1 MRARNRTMMASLLA
15 GGVLLTGC
23 SGSGSGDRAS
33 ESSADGAGG
42 AKPPA
47 GGGQAA
53 PEKGAGEAAQQGRH
67 EAGTAESGKDSEE
80 SPARSMLSTFAL
92 DVDTAS
98 YTYAKRQLR
107 DGKMP
112 QASTVRPEE
121 FVNSFRQGYREPK
134 GNGFSVSMDGAQTA
148 EDDWT
153 LMRVGLATKS
163 ETAAERKRGPA
174 ALTFVV
180 DVSGSMGEP
189 GRLDLVQDAMRK
201 MVGQLTARDSL
212 SVVSFSN
219 EAKTELPMTSLD
231 GEEGR
236 DAALEA
242 VDDLEVRG
250 STNLG
255 DGVRRGYQEAVEG
268 KRDGANN
275 RVVLLSDALANTGS
289 TQADDILESIGKARK
304 DHGITLFG
312 VGVGSEYGDSLME
325 KLTNKGDGH
334 TVYVSDQEEA
344 TRVFVHQLP
353 RNLEVRA
360 REAKAQ
366 VAFDEKTVRNFR
378 LIGYENRRV
387 ADEDFRDDRVDGGEV
402 GPGHAVTALYA
413 VRLKEGASGN
423 VATTTVRWL
432 DPKTRKPSEHSGSV
446 SAGDLNI
453 PLWKDG
459 SPRLRTA
466 AVATYF
472 AEALRQNGQRDPSRV
487 PSSQPHQSNRPG
499 SQSNADEA
507 RPGQPAA
514 PGNQLPGDPGLGR
527 LQEEAQRAA
536 KQTEDKAVSELAEA
550 IGKARDL
557 AG

>member
-1 MRARNRTMMASLLA
+1 MRARNRTMMAALLA

-23 SGSGSGDRAS
+23 SGSSGGDSTS

-42 AKPPA
+42 AKPP
-47 GGGQAA
+47 GGGYAQ
-53 PEKGAGEAAQQGRH
+53 PDQESGEAAQQDRD
-67 EAGTAESGKDSEE
+67 EAGVAESGKDTKE
-80 SPARSMLSTFAL
+80 SPSRSMLSTFAL

-98 YTYAKRQLR
+98 YSYATRQLR

-112 QASTVRPEE
+112 QASAIRPEE
-121 FVNSFRQGYREPK
+121 FVNSFRQGYREPE
-134 GNGFSVSMDGAQTA
+134 GNGFSVSMDGARTT

-163 ETAAERKRGPA
+163 ETPAERKRGPA

-189 GRLDLVQDAMRK
+189 GRLDLVKDSMRK

-212 SVVSFSN
+212 SVVSFSD
-219 EAKTELPMTSLD
+219 EARTELPMTSL
-231 GEEGR
+231 GGEGR
-236 DAALEA
+236 DAAREA
-242 VDDLEVRG
+242 IDDLEVRG
-250 STNLG
+250 NTNLG

-268 KRDGANN
+268 KREGANN

-289 TQADDILESIGKARK
+289 TQAEDILESIGKARK

-360 REAKAQ
+360 RDAKAQ

-402 GPGHAVTALYA
+402 GPGHSVTALYA

-432 DPKTRKPSEHSGSV
+432 DPRTRKPSERSGSV

-453 PLWKDG
+453 ALWKDG
-459 SPRLRTA
+459 SPHLRTA

-472 AEALRQNGQRDPSRV
+472 AEALRQNGRQDHPRQPSA
-487 PSSQPHQSNRPG
+487 QPHQSDRPD
-499 SQSNADEA
+499 SQGEGEEA
-507 RPGQPAA
+507 RPGQPAGG

-536 KQTEDKAVSELAEA
+536 KQTENKAVDELAEA